1 MAGMLGEL
9 TIDGKA
15 YTLDDLTLGEL
26 EALDDHMSL
35 PIAQID
41 LNSARA
47 MKFLVWLLK
56 HREDDTY
63 TLQQAG
69 DIKITDLIQP
79 VPEEELPPP
88 VDGEAES
95 PAAETIP
102 MAA

>member
-26 EALDDHMSL
+26 ETLEDHMSL

-95 PAAETIP
+95 PAAETVP

>member
-26 EALDDHMSL
+26 EALEDHMSL